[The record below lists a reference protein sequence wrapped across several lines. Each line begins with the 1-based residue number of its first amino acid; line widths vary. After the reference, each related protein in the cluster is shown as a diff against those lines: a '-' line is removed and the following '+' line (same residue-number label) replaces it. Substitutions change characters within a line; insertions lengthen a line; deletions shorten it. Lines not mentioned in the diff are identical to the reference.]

1 MAPYN
6 EDQLLAIR
14 DERREQILGAALG
27 VFARHGPAL
36 TKMSMISQ
44 AAGISHGL
52 LYHYFKSKDELF
64 IALVSEAMLGAGD
77 AVEEMLEHP
86 GSIIDKL
93 RHFLHDA
100 MSVETRLLFLLIHQA
115 RTSHGVPEQVREIIK
130 DYSLG
135 WFAARLKPL
144 FLQGQR
150 TGEIAS
156 DDADQLIEGLLT
168 AVSGS
173 MLLHASDEHNI
184 PLMNPDHLLRLVL
197 APDHIQPL

>member
-6 EDQLLAIR
+6 EEQLLAIR
-14 DERREQILGAALG
+14 DERREQILEAALG

-36 TKMSMISQ
+36 TKMSMIAQ

-64 IALVSEAMLGAGD
+64 IALVSEAMHGAGD

-86 GSIIDKL
+86 GSVIDKL

-100 MSVETRLLFLLIHQA
+100 MSKETRLSFLLIYQA
-115 RTSHGVPEQVREIIK
+115 RASHGVPDQVREIIK
-130 DYSLG
+130 DYSLS

-156 DDADQLIEGLLT
+156 DDADRLIEGLLT
-168 AVSGS
+168 AASGS

-197 APDHIQPL
+197 APEHIQPL